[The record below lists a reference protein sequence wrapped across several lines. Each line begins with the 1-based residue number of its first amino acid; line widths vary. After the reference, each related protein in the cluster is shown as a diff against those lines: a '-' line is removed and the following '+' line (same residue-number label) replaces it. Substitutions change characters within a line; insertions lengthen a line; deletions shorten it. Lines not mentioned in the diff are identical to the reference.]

1 MLVSDIS
8 AFKMKIMPFISP
20 LKYKNCS
27 KFPQLKERIEC
38 ADDLDYFT
46 EYIDYKPYK
55 CMRPL
60 RVVPSDLLRKKI
72 VYLHL

>member
-8 AFKMKIMPFISP
+8 AFKMKFMPFISP
-20 LKYKNCS
+20 LKYKNFS

-46 EYIDYKPYK
+46 EYID
-55 CMRPL
+55 
-60 RVVPSDLLRKKI
+60 
-72 VYLHL
+72 